1 MSRFLLTLVILIS
14 FRGSYSAEG
23 KGGMPQLNPES
34 FSSQLFWLLIF
45 FTFLFFIINSIFI
58 PKIKKIRYRR
68 DETIDKLL
76 SESKSINQ
84 SMENIIQKINN
95 EMSKE
100 KENSNIQI
108 NKAINENKAILDKKI
123 SSLDVEYEKKREV
136 VIKDLTISKTK
147 IEKKI
152 PEIVI
157 ALSDQIF
164 EKILGEKSKSS
175 LDDFEKF
182 QKDPK

>member
-34 FSSQLFWLLIF
+34 FSAQLFWLLIF
-45 FTFLFFIINSIFI
+45 ITFLFFIVTSIFI
-58 PKIKKIRYRR
+58 PKIKKIRNRR

-108 NKAINENKAILDKKI
+108 NKAL
-123 SSLDVEYEKKREV
+123 SL
-136 VIKDLTISKTK
+136 IHI
-147 IEKKI
+147 
-152 PEIVI
+152 
-157 ALSDQIF
+157 
-164 EKILGEKSKSS
+164 
-175 LDDFEKF
+175 
-182 QKDPK
+182 

>member
-1 MSRFLLTLVILIS
+1 MSRFLLTIIIIFN
-14 FRGSYSAEG
+14 FRNSYGAEG

-45 FTFLFFIINSIFI
+45 FTFLFFIVNSIFI
-58 PKIKKIRYRR
+58 PKIKKIREKR

-84 SMENIIQKINN
+84 SMENIIHKIND
-95 EMSKE
+95 EMDKE
-100 KENSNIQI
+100 KENSNFQI

-123 SSLDVEYEKKREV
+123 SSLDEEFEKKREV
-136 VIKDLTISKTK
+136 VTKELTISKTK

-152 PEIVI
+152 PEIIVV
-157 ALSDQIF
+157 LSDQIF

-175 LDDFEKF
+175 INDFEKF
-182 QKDPK
+182 QKDYK